1 MQNMDIAERWF
12 LFSTLPRFGPIKQAK
27 LLAKVNSI
35 DDIFAN
41 DTRTKLDE
49 FLTTEQKIHLKD
61 IKSEKLQHFK
71 AWLDKPNHHVISIQD
86 ANYPALLKETP
97 DPPLVLYAIGNTEL
111 LKSVQ
116 IAVVGSRNPSTSG
129 RRLAQDFAAG
139 LSQFGFSITSGL
151 ALGIDAAAHT
161 GCLKAQGITIAVLG
175 HGLDSIYPAR
185 HKRLAQ
191 EISET
196 GLLLSEYPPG
206 VKPLK
211 HHFPQ
216 RNRLISGMSVGVLVV
231 EAARQS
237 GSLITARLAMEQG
250 REVFAIPG
258 AINNPLTKGGHSL
271 IKQGAKLVED
281 VNDIIEDLKPLC
293 SVALDHIS
301 KSETVEETTESLA
314 DEHEKML
321 SAMGFEPIDVDQLCD
336 RTALTPDVV
345 SSMLLQLELNGR
357 VEQRH
362 GGCYLRLL

>member
-1 MQNMDIAERWF
+1 M
-12 LFSTLPRFGPIKQAK
+12 
-27 LLAKVNSI
+27 NS
-35 DDIFAN
+35 
-41 DTRTKLDE
+41 K
-49 FLTTEQKIHLKD
+49 
-61 IKSEKLQHFK
+61 
-71 AWLDKPNHHVISIQD
+71 
-86 ANYPALLKETP
+86 
-97 DPPLVLYAIGNTEL
+97 
-111 LKSVQ
+111 
-116 IAVVGSRNPSTSG
+116 
-129 RRLAQDFAAG
+129 
-139 LSQFGFSITSGL
+139 
-151 ALGIDAAAHT
+151 
-161 GCLKAQGITIAVLG
+161 GITFAVLG

-185 HKRLAQ
+185 HKNLAKQ
-191 EISET
+191 ISET

-258 AINNPLTKGGHSL
+258 SINNPLTKGGHSL
-271 IKQGAKLVED
+271 IKQGAKLVEE
-281 VNDIIEDLKPLC
+281 VGDIVEELKPLC

-301 KSETVEETTESLA
+301 QLKTEEKAQELIS
-314 DEHEKML
+314 DEHDQML
-321 SAMGFEPIDVDQLCD
+321 FAMGFEPIDVDQLCE